1 MSKVTE
7 SRDPIA
13 QEAML
18 AGGPTVATRDAAA
31 AVAARPVIGNADRD
45 DADGNDAGM
54 ADSDQVLLDLWNRY
68 KKLWQELDRLGRDE
82 DTVAVRE
89 KIAVCGEQAD
99 RIERQILSRPAS
111 GLSGIAVKLRL
122 ILEIAPPPD
131 SWDAE
136 HEMIASALADAER
149 LAGASWASAPK
160 KSA

>member
-7 SRDPIA
+7 SRDPA
-13 QEAML
+13 SQEASAAGEPAVATGD
-18 AGGPTVATRDAAA
+18 AGGNHAGSGDA
-31 AVAARPVIGNADRD
+31 
-45 DADGNDAGM
+45 
-54 ADSDQVLLDLWNRY
+54 DQVLSELWDCY
-68 KKLWQELDRLGRDE
+68 KLLWQELDRLGRQE
-82 DTVAVRE
+82 DSVEVQE

-99 RIERQILSRPAS
+99 RIERQILRRPAS

-122 ILEIAPPPD
+122 ILKIAPPPD

-149 LAGASWASAPK
+149 LAGTSWAAASK